1 MKKYISILFVVIQSI
16 SYSQNTEKTEI
27 EKSKNKELK
36 NEVKANV
43 AMTLFNLPEISYER
57 ILSDNQ
63 SVGLAFG
70 ISFLEE
76 SEMGIKYMFTPNYR
90 LYFSKKRAA
99 GFFMEANASIYEE
112 RINWGYYSP
121 YYYYDYSIDWYGRSE
136 RQVNVGIGFSTG
148 YKFITESNWTGE
160 MNVGLG
166 RGLLNRNTSIA
177 REFEYY
183 PRLGFSIGKRF

>member
-1 MKKYISILFVVIQSI
+1 MKKFISLLLVAIQSF
-16 SYSQNTEKTEI
+16 SYSQTNDEPIIKKTEN
-27 EKSKNKELK
+27 KDAKNELK
-36 NEVKANV
+36 ANL

-57 ILSDNQ
+57 IVSDNQ
-63 SVGLAFG
+63 SLGLSFG

-112 RINWGYYSP
+112 RVNWGYYNP
-121 YYYYDYSIDWYGRSE
+121 YYYYNYRYSSSE
-136 RQVNVGIGFSTG
+136 RQVNVGVGFSTG
-148 YKFITESNWTGE
+148 YKFITKSNWTGE

-166 RGLLNRNTSIA
+166 RGLLNRNTSIE
-177 REFEYY
+177 REYDVY